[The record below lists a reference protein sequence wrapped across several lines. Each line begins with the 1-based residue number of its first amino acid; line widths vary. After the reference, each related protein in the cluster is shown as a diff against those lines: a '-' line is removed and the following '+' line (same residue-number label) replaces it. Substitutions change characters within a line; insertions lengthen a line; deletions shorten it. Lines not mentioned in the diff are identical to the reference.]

1 VIEKDWSEFTWLDT
15 YSLEQVAESFF
26 RCKDLHQLNPEHSIL
41 KCKFRNCQ
49 PHTAEEFIAL
59 VSDPEHLEKFLNE
72 RPMVQN
78 LAASND
84 GRTFVNMIDDELEE
98 INSLCKQDHLELAK

>member
-1 VIEKDWSEFTWLDT
+1 MCCQGRFKNSTEYINHIETTKH
-15 YSLEQVAESFF
+15 
-26 RCKDLHQLNPEHSIL
+26 K
-41 KCKFRNCQ
+41 RNW
-49 PHTAEEFIAL
+49 A
-59 VSDPEHLEKFLNE
+59 NE